1 MASAGE
7 ATDKIFGYLIDP
19 PSTPDFSG
27 KVGLNFA
34 KGLVTSNCSHVG
46 DLHAVGWWEFVT
58 PVKAIRAGVEGY
70 KKAIKGKITKR
81 LPRLYKDKK

>member
-7 ATDKIFGYLIDP
+7 ATDKIFWYLIDP

-34 KGLVTSNCSHVG
+34 KGLVTSTCRHVG
-46 DLHAVGWWEFVT
+46 DLHAVGWLL
-58 PVKAIRAGVEGY
+58 PVAVMLGTCMLLAGEN
-70 KKAIKGKITKR
+70 
-81 LPRLYKDKK
+81 L